1 MRAARGRENGK
12 QSLQELGIISEGIK
26 QTRYVAGSSN
36 GREVITVM
44 SVFVCVSETCVVLG
58 C

>member
-1 MRAARGRENGK
+1 MRAARGRENWK
-12 QSLQELGIISEGIK
+12 QSLQESGIISEGIK
-26 QTRYVAGSSN
+26 QTRYVASSSN

-44 SVFVCVSETCVVLG
+44 SVFVCVSETSVVVG